1 VIVCPKRC
9 QSGDILNRVASL
21 CLAFCGLALLYAVMK
36 PRTEKFLER
45 IFPWWFKAFLTSLFQ
60 ACFISLMLFGVLG
73 VFAAAGVN
81 LIPRYPVAFVA
92 VCAIA
97 TVLFLRAN
105 TATPEFG
112 H

>member
-1 VIVCPKRC
+1 
-9 QSGDILNRVASL
+9 
-21 CLAFCGLALLYAVMK
+21 MK

-45 IFPWWFKAFLTSLFQ
+45 NFPWWLKAFLTSLFQ
-60 ACFISLMLFGVLG
+60 ALFISLTLFGVLG

-81 LIPRYPVAFVA
+81 LIPRYPIAFV
-92 VCAIA
+92 VVFAIA

-112 H
+112 Y